1 MTADDTDRPRLHLD
15 LNQLLAE
22 LAEIEAE
29 SIGWIPLGEQVYAH
43 RGKEDPA
50 DEILVVG
57 LPDATMAGLN
67 VLLMS

>member
-22 LAEIEAE
+22 IEAE
-29 SIGWIPLGEQVYAH
+29 SIGWIPLGEQAYAH
-43 RGKEDPA
+43 RGKDEPA

-67 VLLMS
+67 VLLVS